1 MFPLKGKR
9 FRTRS
14 LSGYIKTLSCVIE
27 TTPGPGVP
35 EGMVAGALLGQP
47 LGVGTAMNGAAVLI
61 AASAGGALLLPR
73 G

>member
-1 MFPLKGKR
+1 VFPLKGKR

-14 LSGYIKTLSCVIE
+14 LPGYIKTLSCEIE
-27 TTPGPGVP
+27 SAPGPGVP
-35 EGMVAGALLGQP
+35 DSMVASSLLGQP
-47 LGVGTAMNGAAVLI
+47 LGVVTAMNGAAVLI